1 VRPAGALL
9 ALVAAI
15 ELALGLYL
23 AAGGA
28 SFPVTPWQAVVLIAI
43 PLTALLAVLGSVVAC
58 RRKLGSSR
66 AMQVAGGLGVLVG
79 VAGTLLGV
87 ALAFYASWL
96 VLGEYDN
103 VAWTLRIGQFAF
115 ACAVPLAAGLLTRT
129 SWPVI
134 RQGGGLSAPL
144 VSVAAAAAALGAWVL
159 TYFEWW

>member
-43 PLTALLAVLGSVVAC
+43 PLTALLAVLGSVVAR

-66 AMQVAGGLGVLVG
+66 AMQVAGGLGVLVRRPADARCALPA
-79 VAGTLLGV
+79 VRWPRHRAG
-87 ALAFYASWL
+87 
-96 VLGEYDN
+96 
-103 VAWTLRIGQFAF
+103 R
-115 ACAVPLAAGLLTRT
+115 
-129 SWPVI
+129 
-134 RQGGGLSAPL
+134 
-144 VSVAAAAAALGAWVL
+144 ALGASWRSPSWLLVAASC
-159 TYFEWW
+159 